1 MVHEYDVGG
10 GESKLCVW
18 MNVCLVCVRV
28 FECGCLFVYLFV
40 HVCVYVCVFGLDGD
54 EVFCVE
60 LSVEGGLFEF
70 NMQTL

>member
-1 MVHEYDVGG
+1 MWGCLSVD
-10 GESKLCVW
+10 
-18 MNVCLVCVRV
+18 VCLC
-28 FECGCLFVYLFV
+28 V